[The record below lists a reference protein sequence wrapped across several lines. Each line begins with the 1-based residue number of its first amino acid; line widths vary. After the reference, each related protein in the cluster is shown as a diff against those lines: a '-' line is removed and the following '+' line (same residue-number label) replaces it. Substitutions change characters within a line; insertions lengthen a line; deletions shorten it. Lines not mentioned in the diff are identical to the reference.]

1 MKFDRRLTRL
11 LGASWLT
18 VGALSV
24 TGIAASSLLQSRL
37 RPVRPR
43 PASLRGPPV

>member
-1 MKFDRRLTRL
+1 MKLDRRLTRL

-24 TGIAASSLLQSRL
+24 TGIAASSLLQSAPAGAAADL
-37 RPVRPR
+37 RRR
-43 PASLRGPPV
+43 RDRRD